1 MRRCL
6 KLLLMVS
13 VCMTAVLAGCGDSGR
28 AAETDSTTI
37 EVKKNGSVTHTIIED
52 FSAEEYYDLE
62 RLKSAIQETCDAYNA
77 GAGGDAVM
85 VKNAEVTD
93 TKVKVVMEYK
103 DTAAYAGYNQQAL
116 FTGTVKD
123 AFNAGYDLNVT
134 LLSAKEEGKT
144 IGKEELLGMGE
155 KDIVIVREAV
165 DVRVW
170 GRVLYYSDDV
180 LPTSDAKTATVTD
193 ANVLTYI
200 IFE

>member
-1 MRRCL
+1 MRRSL
-6 KLLLMVS
+6 RLLLMG
-13 VCMTAVLAGCGDSGR
+13 VCMAAVLAGCGGSGK
-28 AAETDSTTI
+28 AVVTDTTTI

-52 FSAEEYYDLE
+52 FSAEEYYDLD
-62 RLKSAIQETCDAYNA
+62 RLKNAMQQACDAYNA
-77 GAGGDAVM
+77 GAGEDAVT
-85 VKNAEVTD
+85 VESAEVTD
-93 TKVKVVMEYK
+93 TKVTVIMKYR
-103 DTAAYAGYNQQAL
+103 DAPAYAGYNQQAL
-116 FTGTVKD
+116 FAGTVKD
-123 AFNAGYDLNVT
+123 AFNAGYDLNVE

-165 DVRVW
+165 DVRVS

-180 LPTSDAKTATVTD
+180 IPSSDAKTVTVTD